1 MTWTQIPL
9 LGFDTETTG
18 VEETA
23 HILSATIVYAQPGH
37 PPEPYTLYLNHRV
50 PINNGHIH
58 GLTQEFIEA
67 NGVEPDAALEE
78 ICVLVAAEL
87 EIGRPLVGMN
97 LEFDLTRLDRNCR
110 RYGVTPLSD
119 RVKLQPV
126 IDAYVLDKG
135 VDRYRKGGRRLVDLA
150 AIYRVPWDPEA
161 AHTSEADAL
170 AALRVAW
177 RIGRMYP
184 ALGALPLAK
193 LHALQAIWKR
203 QQDVSLAAYKKRN
216 NQPYDGLTG
225 EWPVRLPAREPEMG
239 LFS

>member
-1 MTWTQIPL
+1 MTWTNLPL

-23 HILSATIVYAQPGH
+23 LILSGTIVYGQPGH
-37 PPEPYTLYLNHRV
+37 PPEPHTVYLDHAV
-50 PINNGHIH
+50 PITNSHIH
-58 GLTQEFIEA
+58 GLTQEFLA
-67 NGVEPDAALEE
+67 DNGVPPADGLEE
-78 ICVLVAAEL
+78 ICLLVAAEL

-110 RYGVTPLSD
+110 RYGVKPLSD
-119 RVKLQPV
+119 RCDLQPV

-135 VDRYRKGGRRLVDLA
+135 VDRYRKGGRKLVDLA
-150 AIYRVPWDPEA
+150 ALYRVPWDPAA
-161 AHTSEADAL
+161 AHTSEADAI

-184 ALGALPLAK
+184 ALGQLPLDQ
-193 LHALQAIWKR
+193 LHLLQTIWKR

-225 EWPVRLPAREPEMG
+225 DWPIRLPAPEPEMG